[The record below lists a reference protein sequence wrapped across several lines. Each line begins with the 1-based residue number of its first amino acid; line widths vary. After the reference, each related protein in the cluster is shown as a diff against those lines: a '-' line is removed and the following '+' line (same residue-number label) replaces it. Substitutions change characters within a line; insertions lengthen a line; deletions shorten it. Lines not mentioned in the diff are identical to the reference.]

1 MTTETIDLNLE
12 SVAVTLLDFFFF
24 FSIYLAVLR
33 SYLWH
38 VGSSSLTRD
47 LTQAPC
53 IGSTES
59 ATGPSE
65 KL

>member
-24 FSIYLAVLR
+24 FNIYLAVLR

-47 LTQAPC
+47 
-53 IGSTES
+53 
-59 ATGPSE
+59 
-65 KL
+65 

>member
-24 FSIYLAVLR
+24 NIYLAVLR

-47 LTQAPC
+47 
-53 IGSTES
+53 
-59 ATGPSE
+59 
-65 KL
+65 